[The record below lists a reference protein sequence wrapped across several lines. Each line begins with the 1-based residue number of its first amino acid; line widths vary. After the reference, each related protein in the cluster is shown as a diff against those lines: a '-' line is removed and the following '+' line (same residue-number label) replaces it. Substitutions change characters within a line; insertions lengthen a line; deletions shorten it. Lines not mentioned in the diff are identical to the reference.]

1 MGVTR
6 LKSGDL
12 PSARRVAKSLT
23 MFCRSCNY
31 DLRAVPVDRC
41 PECGTTFDPRDALTY
56 RKTRRSLVLAAL
68 ATFLILVLLTLLA
81 TPLFAY
87 GGLVVAFAGA
97 LILSTPLTFLVFFW
111 SGLYRYVMTYCS

>member
-31 DLRAVPVDRC
+31 DLRAVPVNRC

-56 RKTRRSLVLAAL
+56 RKTRRSLVLAGS
-68 ATFLILVLLTLLA
+68 ATLLIWLLLTA
-81 TPLFAY
+81 PFF
-87 GGLVVAFAGA
+87 AFAGLLGVILGA
-97 LILSTPLTFLVFFW
+97 LLSTPLTFLVFFW
-111 SGLYRYVMTYCS
+111 SGLYRYVMTYSS